1 MVKNQLFRVLP
12 DLDIIQHLLNA
23 FGLTTLEDT
32 NFFTKDT
39 INELNT
45 VSRFN
50 ELKEK
55 LNTYY
60 LPCKS
65 RVYLSSINKKKC
77 ITILRQFIKVHNYT
91 LISKERYINRKKL
104 CVYRLIKLDDKP
116 KSSPKSSK
124 KDIVISFE

>member
-65 RVYLSSINKKKC
+65 RVYLLSINKKKLK
-77 ITILRQFIKVHNYT
+77 TK
-91 LISKERYINRKKL
+91 KKL
-104 CVYRLIKLDDKP
+104 A
-116 KSSPKSSK
+116 K
-124 KDIVISFE
+124 KKKKKKKKK